1 MNALSQSGPPVRF
14 LTVPQVA
21 QWTTWSTRTIW
32 EMLARGELTRIRLG
46 RRCTRIDAAEVERLI
61 ERARGRALPEGR

>member
-1 MNALSQSGPPVRF
+1 MNAPTQPGPRVRL
-14 LTVPQVA
+14 LTVPQVSE
-21 QWTTWSTRTIW
+21 WTTWSPRTIW

-61 ERARGRALPEGR
+61 ERARGRATSEGR